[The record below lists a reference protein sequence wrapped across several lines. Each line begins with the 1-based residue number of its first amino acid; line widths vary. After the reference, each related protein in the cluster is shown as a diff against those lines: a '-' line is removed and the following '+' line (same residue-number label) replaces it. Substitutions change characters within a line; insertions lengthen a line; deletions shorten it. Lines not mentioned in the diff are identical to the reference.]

1 MPKISVL
8 MPVYNAEEFLD
19 ESISSILNQSFQDFE
34 FLILDDGSTDNS
46 LKIIQKYAQLDQRIE
61 FSCNKTNKK
70 NATCRNTLLQKANTE
85 FIAWMDADDISM
97 PQRLKIQYNFLQNNP
112 EIDIVGSAR
121 QNYCPPLTD
130 YQIKTYLL
138 LYGCPLINPSTMIRL
153 KKIKKYKLCYD
164 SKFTSA
170 TDYKFWVDCAPFV
183 KFANLKEVLIYYRTH
198 PNQISQKHQKT
209 QKKNHLKIMKE
220 QFKKFNIII
229 EVHILERIAY
239 WKKEKHSYQDIVII
253 KKQIFYPIINIKNFY
268 GYSNIHNKML
278 AQWLLKIFNNL
289 ETINKGIVIKER
301 DWLKQIF
308 IEHKEIKEN
317 FLKIFYYGLCR
328 NLGMYKGRL
337 FFIKEYGLKNYL
349 ILRIKN
355 ITFVKNYYTLLKLS
369 KKIKY

>member
-8 MPVYNAEEFLD
+8 MPIYNAEEFLD

-183 KFANLKEVLIYYRTH
+183 KFANLKEVLIYYRIH

-220 QFKKFNIII
+220 HHQKFSIDLIDNLYSLLLYWKTQKTNYINLLQINQSYIIPLLNIKKFYEYQKINRSVILKYYLYHYCLPLRLVGAWFFVKTYVLDKRLLFQYRLVGTLLFLKSCII
-229 EVHILERIAY
+229 
-239 WKKEKHSYQDIVII
+239 
-253 KKQIFYPIINIKNFY
+253 F
-268 GYSNIHNKML
+268 
-278 AQWLLKIFNNL
+278 
-289 ETINKGIVIKER
+289 
-301 DWLKQIF
+301 
-308 IEHKEIKEN
+308 
-317 FLKIFYYGLCR
+317 FLKININKFIT
-328 NLGMYKGRL
+328 
-337 FFIKEYGLKNYL
+337 FIKK
-349 ILRIKN
+349 
-355 ITFVKNYYTLLKLS
+355 
-369 KKIKY
+369 